1 MNPAL
6 RDVWNR
12 PSRFKVVYGG
22 RSSSKSWDAAANAIR
37 IARSTQVRFL
47 CTRMFQNKL
56 EESVY
61 NLLKSQADR
70 FGCYQEFDFQK
81 SKIIHKVTGSEFLF
95 YGLARNIDE
104 IKSLEGVDVCW
115 LEEAHAL
122 TADMWSIIEPTIRKE
137 GSEFWLIFNPRI
149 EADFVYQNF
158 VADPPGNSIVRK
170 INYPENPF
178 LSQTMLDTIAELKA
192 KDYDEFEH
200 VYLGVPRNDDD
211 KAIIKR
217 SWLEAAIDAHKVLGI
232 EPTGINRV
240 GFDVADDGG
249 DRNASVSTRGVVATH
264 IEEWKGLENELLK
277 SCSRVYKTAQQHKA
291 QIDYDA
297 IGVGASAGA
306 KFQELNDLPE
316 NKRNQVEFHK
326 FNAGGKVLNPDKEY
340 QPGVINKDH
349 FANLKAQTWWSVA
362 DRLRMTYQAVRE
374 GVTVDPSD
382 IISISSE
389 CDYLEKLLT
398 ELSTPHRDFD
408 NSGKVKVESKKDLEK
423 RDVKSP
429 NLADAFVMAYAPR
442 EAGAQAGVFLRKRHR

>member
-6 RDVWNR
+6 RDVWSR

-22 RSSSKSWDAAANAIR
+22 RSSSKSWDAAANAVR
-37 IARSTQVRFL
+37 IARSTKVRFL

-70 FGCYQEFDFQK
+70 FGFYHEFDFQK
-81 SKIIHKVTGSEFLF
+81 SKIIHKTTGSEFLF

-122 TADMWSIIEPTIRKE
+122 TYDMWSIIEPTIRKD
-137 GSEFWLIFNPRI
+137 GSEFWLIFNPRL
-149 EADFVYQNF
+149 ESDFVYQRF
-158 VADPPGNSIVRK
+158 VANPPRNSIVRK
-170 INYPENPF
+170 INYTENPF
-178 LSQTMLDTIAELKA
+178 LSQTMLDTIAEQEER
-192 KDYDEFEH
+192 DYDEFEH

-211 KAIIKR
+211 RAIIKR
-217 SWLEAAIDAHKVLGI
+217 SWLEAAIDAHVALGI
-232 EPTGINRV
+232 EPTGVNRI
-240 GFDVADDGG
+240 GFDVADDGD
-249 DRNASVSTRGVVATH
+249 DRNALVATRGIVVVH
-264 IEEWKGLENELLK
+264 VEEWKGLENELLK
-277 SCSRVYKTAQQHKA
+277 SCGRVYSQASQRNA
-291 QIDYDA
+291 EIDYDS

-306 KFQELNDLPE
+306 KFQELNE
-316 NKRNQVEFHK
+316 GKRESIKFHK
-326 FNAGGKVLNPDKEY
+326 FNAGGKVLNPDREY
-340 QPGVINKDH
+340 APGTLNKDH
-349 FANLKAQTWWSVA
+349 FANLKAQAWWGVA

-374 GVTVDPSD
+374 GVSVDPSD
-382 IISISSE
+382 IISISSD
-389 CDYLEKLLT
+389 CDYLEKLLS

-408 NSGKVKVESKKDLEK
+408 PSGKVRVESKKDLAK

-442 EAGAQAGVFLRKRHR
+442 EQFKQSLIHLRP